1 MSFSHSLYGLQTYS
15 AITLTKP
22 GKAMRGNYLQILL
35 TKSVKVLR
43 Q

>member
-1 MSFSHSLYGLQTYS
+1 MSFSHSMYGLQTYS
-15 AITLTKP
+15 AITLT
-22 GKAMRGNYLQILL
+22 KAMRGNYLQILL